1 MVSLKPPW
9 RLTLLLIET
18 RIFWVQLI
26 MGGFVQ
32 AVHFFCNPETRSTIL
47 LDREAKRRRKSGKD
61 PNIYGPNEIRG
72 GHKISLKECA
82 TIFWRYSPNHLMP
95 SATSNLAQAF
105 LHVFH

>member
-1 MVSLKPPW
+1 MVGQRGAFVPRFL
-9 RLTLLLIET
+9 LTFV

-47 LDREAKRRRKSGKD
+47 LDREAKRRRKTGED

-72 GHKISLKECA
+72 GHKITAKECA
-82 TIFWRYSPNHLMP
+82 TIFWRYNNHRPPFELVIN
-95 SATSNLAQAF
+95 T
-105 LHVFH
+105 